1 MEHLT
6 FPKYTENDTA
16 FLGKFQTL
24 VPPSEF
30 EKRKK
35 KKSRFLLYFHLP
47 LLFGLHKIHIDG
59 SWNMIGFYK
68 FKKESCQR
76 RATVQTLYIV
86 ADTSTLL

>member
-6 FPKYTENDTA
+6 FPKYTENNTA

-35 KKSRFLLYFHLP
+35 KKIP
-47 LLFGLHKIHIDG
+47 TLFP
-59 SWNMIGFYK
+59 S
-68 FKKESCQR
+68 
-76 RATVQTLYIV
+76 
-86 ADTSTLL
+86 TSPVWPAQNSHRWVLEYDWVLQI

>member
-6 FPKYTENDTA
+6 FPKYTENNTA

-35 KKSRFLLYFHLP
+35 KKRFLPYFRLP
-47 LLFGLHKIHIDG
+47 LLFGPHKIHTDG

-68 FKKESCQR
+68 FKESCQKR
-76 RATVQTLYIV
+76 GTVQTLYTV
-86 ADTSTLL
+86 TDTSTLL

>member
-6 FPKYTENDTA
+6 FPKYTESNIA

-30 EKRKK
+30 GKK
-35 KKSRFLLYFHLP
+35 KKKKKGRFLFYLHLP
-47 LLFGLHKIHIDG
+47 LLFGLHKSHIDE

-68 FKKESCQR
+68 FKKES
-76 RATVQTLYIV
+76 
-86 ADTSTLL
+86 